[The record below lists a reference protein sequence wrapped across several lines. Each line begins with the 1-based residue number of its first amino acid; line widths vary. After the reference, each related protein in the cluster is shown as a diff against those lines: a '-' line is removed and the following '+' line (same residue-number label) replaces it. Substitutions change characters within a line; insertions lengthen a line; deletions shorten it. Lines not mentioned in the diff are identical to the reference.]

1 MAENQD
7 SIVALRTAQ
16 QHQVTLTVQADQK
29 ANINIGIVSLVVIFL
44 TNSKLSIAAEVD
56 LVIKSGLILF
66 IATLGLSL
74 IMALL
79 VVVPRLG
86 KTSKQ
91 SSTSMTNPFYFGSF
105 KHVSH
110 DDYVDYIDQHLQN
123 NEQAKRMLASDT
135 YQIGEVLDK
144 KYRSLRISYLS
155 LGLSLLLGIGLYSYA
170 LFSTL
175 I

>member
-91 SSTSMTNPFYFGSF
+91 SSTSMTNPF
-105 KHVSH
+105 
-110 DDYVDYIDQHLQN
+110 
-123 NEQAKRMLASDT
+123 
-135 YQIGEVLDK
+135 
-144 KYRSLRISYLS
+144 
-155 LGLSLLLGIGLYSYA
+155 
-170 LFSTL
+170 
-175 I
+175 

>member
-56 LVIKSGLILF
+56 LVIKFGLILF

-74 IMALL
+74 IMALM

-105 KHVSH
+105 KYVSH
-110 DDYVDYIDQHLQN
+110 DDYVDYIDQHLQS

-135 YQIGEVLDK
+135 YQIGQVLNK
-144 KYRSLRISYLS
+144 KYRSLQISYLS

-175 I
+175 L